1 MFWRAALLCRLAG
14 LDLKVHL
21 LVAHVGPELNALQ
34 RHLVRLGLH
43 GLQRDG
49 EEGLA
54 HVRLHELVVQGHD
67 LHQALQG
74 GHLHLKLVRLCLS
87 ARFFVWEWGAGGGG
101 FCHKQVVIIE
111 RMCNGTGAYI
121 IDSQAF

>member
-1 MFWRAALLCRLAG
+1 MRRESAQKRQLEGVTGPGDMFWRTALLCGLAG

-21 LVAHVGPELNALQ
+21 LVAHVRPELDALK

-87 ARFFVWEWGAGGGG
+87 VRFQGVGGDSN
-101 FCHKQVVIIE
+101 CH
-111 RMCNGTGAYI
+111 T
-121 IDSQAF
+121 

>member
-1 MFWRAALLCRLAG
+1 MEGVTGPGDMFWRAALLCGLAG

-21 LVAHVGPELNALQ
+21 LVTHVGPELDALQ

-49 EEGLA
+49 EEGLT

-67 LHQALQG
+67 LNQALQG
-74 GHLHLKLVRLCLS
+74 GHLHLKLMRLCLS
-87 ARFFVWEWGAGGGG
+87 VRFPESGGGG
-101 FCHKQVVIIE
+101 GLSHAVLTECTLLE
-111 RMCNGTGAYI
+111 C
-121 IDSQAF
+121 